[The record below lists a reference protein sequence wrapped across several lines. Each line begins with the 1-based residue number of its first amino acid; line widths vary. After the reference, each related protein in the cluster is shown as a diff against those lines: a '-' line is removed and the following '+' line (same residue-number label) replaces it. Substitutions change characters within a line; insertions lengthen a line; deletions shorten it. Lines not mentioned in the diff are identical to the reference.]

1 MTYLDQIAARIRDR
15 VPQDLHPEGDVDSL
29 FRLYALLAL
38 AKGVDVSAADVHNA
52 WAVWMQE
59 RRPDHP
65 SIRPFGDL
73 DGTIQSEDEPYADAI
88 RKVAGAITC
97 IRPAR

>member
-1 MTYLDQIAARIRDR
+1 MTYLDEIAARIRDQ
-15 VPQDLHPEGDVDSL
+15 VPRDLHPDGDVDSL
-29 FRLYALLAL
+29 FRLYALLTL
-38 AKGVDVSAADVHNA
+38 AKGTDVSAADVHNA

-88 RKVAGAITC
+88 RKVASALVSGAD
-97 IRPAR
+97 